1 MSKDIR
7 YNEEAT
13 QSVLKGINAVADIVK
28 TTVGP
33 SGRNVLIREHISP
46 PIITNDGATIAKS
59 IVLKDNT
66 EDAAAQLI
74 ISAANNTNKVAG
86 DGTTTTTILTQEII
100 KKYFELSEGLNIN
113 VVKTKKEM
121 TVAAQFLSDFIK
133 SIAIPVENIND
144 IKRVATISS
153 GDNQIGELISLAF
166 DTAGEYG
173 SVIVEYSKTGID
185 SLRNIQGMKLPN
197 GMVNQFLFSDRANR
211 KTDMKDVDI
220 LVVKEKIDN
229 FTDIIPVLDDCL
241 RSQRKLLIL
250 CDDVSLE
257 VISQIVNNKIRGAQ
271 LNVSIVRLPGFGA
284 LRENMIEDICLAT
297 GAEVISREN
306 NTTLKGYTSDFLGQA
321 EQITITDEDTIIKF
335 KDIFDNQ
342 TKQINLLE
350 QRQQKAKE
358 LEISLS
364 QAKQEDK
371 EQYKRR
377 IANLIS
383 GISLIEVGG
392 NSDVEIKDKKLRIED
407 AINSVQAAKEE
418 GIVPG
423 GGFSFLTAYMN
434 AHRDNT
440 FGENVIFESL
450 KAVTAQIAE
459 NAGTDGTEVVNN
471 CIDKKLGYNALTG
484 EYENLIET
492 GVINSA
498 KVDRYSLLNAAST
511 AATVITMC
519 ATIVE
524 ENEKDQNIFQLQ
536 AAGIPGMM

>member
-173 SVIVEYSKTGID
+173 SVIVEDSKTGID

-220 LVVKEKIDN
+220 LVVKERIDN

-342 TKQINLLE
+342 IKQINLLE

-377 IANLIS
+377 IANLLS
-383 GISLIEVGG
+383 GISIIEVGG

-423 GGFSFLTAYMN
+423 GGFSFLTAYMD
-434 AHRDNT
+434 AQRDNT

>member
-100 KKYFELSEGLNIN
+100 KKYFELSKGLNIN

-173 SVIVEYSKTGID
+173 SVIVEDSKTGID

-377 IANLIS
+377 IANLLS
-383 GISLIEVGG
+383 GISIIEVGG

-423 GGFSFLTAYMN
+423 GGFSFLTAYMD
-434 AHRDNT
+434 AQRDNT